1 MESFLAGSTSLNK
14 IELDL
19 LGNIAGKSVLHLQCH
34 FGQDSISL
42 ARLGA
47 EVTAID
53 LSDQSIA
60 FAKDLAKKTNTNVDF
75 ICCDIY
81 EIEKHLNKKF
91 DIVFTSYGVIGWL
104 PDMDKWAKIISNY
117 LKPNA
122 QFIMAEFHPVV
133 WMYDND
139 FKTIQYSYFNIEPII
154 ETETG
159 TYANKN
165 ANILQKNITWNHS
178 LSEVLNSLIDNGL
191 EIKKFHEFNHSPYN
205 CFNQALETETGK
217 FIISHFGNKIP
228 MVYSIIASKKGS

>member
-1 MESFLAGSTSLNK
+1 MNLDYIKINKDSWNKRLKWHVESDFYKMESFLAGSTSLNK

-19 LGNIAGKSVLHLQCH
+19 LGNIEGKSVLHLQCH

-104 PDMDKWAKIISNY
+104 PDMDKWAKIISSRKKTTKIY
-117 LKPNA
+117 
-122 QFIMAEFHPVV
+122 F
-133 WMYDND
+133 D
-139 FKTIQYSYFNIEPII
+139 F
-154 ETETG
+154 
-159 TYANKN
+159 
-165 ANILQKNITWNHS
+165 
-178 LSEVLNSLIDNGL
+178 LS
-191 EIKKFHEFNHSPYN
+191 
-205 CFNQALETETGK
+205 
-217 FIISHFGNKIP
+217 
-228 MVYSIIASKKGS
+228 